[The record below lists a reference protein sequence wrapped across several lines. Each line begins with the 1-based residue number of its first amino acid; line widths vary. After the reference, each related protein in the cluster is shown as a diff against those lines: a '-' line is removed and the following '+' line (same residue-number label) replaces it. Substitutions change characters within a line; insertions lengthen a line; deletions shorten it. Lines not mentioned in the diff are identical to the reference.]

1 MRFLHFTFFFIITY
15 FLILPAA
22 GAWGVNSINLNTTC
36 TSFSSASTTVF
47 AEGLAGPGG
56 DGSYAN
62 PYGSLAEVIARLV
75 ETPVV
80 DTVCLK
86 GTFTEALSL
95 PYDIQTTSLTILGYQ
110 GGATIDANGAS
121 YALSNSGYS
130 NLQNLTV
137 RSLTLQGFSYAGI
150 SIHDL
155 DTLVADTLT
164 IDASGASYG
173 ISLYEIEEVTL
184 KKITLA
190 HSGYAA
196 ISGYD
201 LGKFSMTTSSLSD
214 VGHYA
219 VTLDYTDE
227 ATVQTSQ
234 FSGYDYTGLDLE
246 AESITLNRNTLS
258 GSGHYHGLK
267 INGAT
272 STLITNNFVLDH
284 SASGVDVSEAEGSV
298 YLFNNSFS
306 NNKVAAKLNGGG
318 PHALYPIAYNNIFY
332 SNDSQSA
339 YDENAFHANTEAS
352 EESIA
357 LVIILPSPMDNP
369 DLVLTSDYN
378 LFYGAVTV
386 DDASPITF
394 STWQGWGYD
403 AHSLTGNPLFVSTS
417 NLHLKNGSPAIDK
430 GLNLS
435 LWVPQDIDGQSRTT
449 LLDIGA
455 DEKPQGRKKTIIL
468 GKEIISTQGFET
480 VGVGDYRF

>member
-1 MRFLHFTFFFIITY
+1 MRFLHATFFFIITY
-15 FLILPAA
+15 FLILPVA
-22 GAWGVNSINLNTTC
+22 GAWGIYHSGSITLSTTC
-36 TSFSSASTTVF
+36 TSFNPVNTTVF

-56 DGSYAN
+56 DGSYFN
-62 PYGSLAEVIARLV
+62 PYGSLAEVIDRLAQN
-75 ETPVV
+75 PIV

-95 PYDIQTTSLTILGYQ
+95 PYDIQTTSLAVLGYQ

-121 YALSNSGYS
+121 YALSSSAYS
-130 NLQNLTV
+130 NLQNLTI
-137 RSLTLQGFSYAGI
+137 RALTLQGFSYAGV

-155 DTLVADTLT
+155 DTLVADTIT

-173 ISLYEIEEVTL
+173 IYLYGVEEVTL

-190 HSGYAA
+190 HSSYAA
-196 ISGYD
+196 ISGQD
-201 LGKFSMTTSSLSD
+201 LGKFSIATSSLSD

-219 VTLDYTDE
+219 VTLNYTDE

-234 FSGYDYTGLDLE
+234 FAGYDYTGLDLE
-246 AESITLNRNTLS
+246 ADSVTLNRNTLS

-267 INGAT
+267 IHGAT

-284 SASGVDVSEAEGSV
+284 TVSGVDVGEAEGSV

-352 EESIA
+352 EESNF
-357 LVIILPSPMDNP
+357 LLSTLSSPTDNP
-369 DLVLTSDYN
+369 DLLLTSDYN

-386 DDASPITF
+386 DNASPITF
-394 STWQGWGYD
+394 STWQTWGYD
-403 AHSLTGNPLFVSTS
+403 AHSLTGNPLFASTS
-417 NLHLKNGSPAIDK
+417 NLHIKNGSPAIDK

-455 DEKPQGRKKTIIL
+455 DEKGKSPSTFKFIVGGSAFAKT
-468 GKEIISTQGFET
+468 F
-480 VGVGDYRF
+480 D